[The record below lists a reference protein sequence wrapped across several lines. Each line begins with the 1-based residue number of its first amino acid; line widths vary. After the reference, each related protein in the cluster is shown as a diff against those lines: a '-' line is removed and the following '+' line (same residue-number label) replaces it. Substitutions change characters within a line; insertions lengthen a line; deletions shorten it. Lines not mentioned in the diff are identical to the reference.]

1 MGNLWRNSIHLLL
14 ELNILYFFV
23 LLLYLD
29 SGNLP
34 SFVGVLLPYGFA
46 IAIYSFLNGKLPNNY
61 AAILLIAPVLAVL
74 AYLSSYS
81 IGLSLIIGSVISFRA
96 FMYFVEE
103 RIISTFALLV
113 VSFIWM
119 PFVYGAGTLVDYP
132 HGLTL
137 MILFG
142 AQLALV
148 IILYSG
154 TAVFQL
160 NGNSYMQKRVA
171 TATVTVFIGIVAVSA
186 VFATIGKYLIT
197 AGFSVFGA
205 VVSFVFNLLARPLF
219 YLLGLHDWSINS
231 QGPQDEGEV
240 EWEEEDE
247 AEAAEVLLTQDS
259 LFDNPVAV
267 AIGVIL
273 FLTILYFLL
282 KKKKVTNQKR
292 ASQTEQHFTSTMSKL
307 GGAGFFTGRRRQ
319 KPPEDEVRKLMF
331 DLEQLALKKNRGR
344 LPNETLEE
352 WLKRETTF
360 KESFME
366 LYAKVRYGEKKLSP
380 SEVEICRSMAE
391 EIRKVM
397 KQWKKAS

>member
-23 LLLYLD
+23 LLMYLD

-103 RIISTFALLV
+103 RFISTFALLV

-148 IILYSG
+148 ILLYSG

-160 NGNSYMQKRVA
+160 NGNSYMQKRVV

-186 VFATIGKYLIT
+186 VFATIGKYLII

-292 ASQTEQHFTSTMSKL
+292 GSQTEQHFTSTMSKL
-307 GGAGFFTGRRRQ
+307 GVAGFFTGRRRQ

-366 LYAKVRYGEKKLSP
+366 LYAKVRYGEMKLSP
-380 SEVEICRSMAE
+380 SEVETCRSMAE

>member
-14 ELNILYFFV
+14 ELNILYFFI

-34 SFVGVLLPYGFA
+34 SFAGILLPYGFA
-46 IAIYSFLNGKLPNNY
+46 IAIFGFLGNKLPSSY
-61 AAILLIAPVLAVL
+61 VAIMLVAPILAL
-74 AYLSSYS
+74 FAYLSSYS
-81 IGLSLIIGSVISFRA
+81 IGLSLIIGAIISFRA

-103 RIISTFALLV
+103 RFISTFALLIM
-113 VSFIWM
+113 SFIWM
-119 PFVYGAGTLVDYP
+119 PFVYGAGTLVNYP

-148 IILYSG
+148 ILLYSG
-154 TAVFQL
+154 NAVFQL
-160 NGNSYMQKRVA
+160 NGNRYMQKRVVGA
-171 TATVTVFIGIVAVSA
+171 TAAVFIGIAAVSA

-197 AGFSVFGA
+197 AGLSVFGLG
-205 VVSFVFNLLARPLF
+205 VSFIFDILARPLF
-219 YLLGLHDWSINS
+219 YLLGLHDWTIKSG
-231 QGPQDEGEV
+231 GPQDEGGIEMG
-240 EWEEEDE
+240 EKEE
-247 AEAAEVLLTQDS
+247 AETAELLPS
-259 LFDNPVAV
+259 EGLFDSPVVVAV
-267 AIGVIL
+267 GIIV
-273 FLTILYFLL
+273 FLSVLYLL
-282 KKKKVTNQKR
+282 LNKKKVNNQKR
-292 ASQTEQHFTSTMSKL
+292 EVQTEQQFSSTMTKKS
-307 GGAGFFTGRRRQ
+307 GGGFFAGRRKQ

-352 WLKRETTF
+352 WLKRETSF
-360 KESFME
+360 NENFME
-366 LYAKVRYGEKKLSP
+366 LYAKVRYGEMKLSP
-380 SEVEICRSMAE
+380 SEVETCRTMAE